1 MTRTAL
7 LPAASVSPARR
18 PLALMRPRKPLTKR
32 ERDSLFARIKKR
44 ILKGGEPFGV
54 FALKRGRGRV
64 FGLISV
70 SHANY
75 AAQLRVDKAQ
85 QHWIAT
91 YDGSADLGDVWD
103 DLCSF
108 DRE

>member
-1 MTRTAL
+1 MMQLAQSSPPAMRQRAL
-7 LPAASVSPARR
+7 LRS
-18 PLALMRPRKPLTKR
+18 RKPLTKR
-32 ERDSLFARIKKR
+32 ELVLLFGRIKKR
-44 ILKGGEPFGV
+44 ILRGGEPFGV
-54 FALKRGRGRV
+54 FAIKSGRGRV
-64 FGLISV
+64 FRLISV
-70 SHANY
+70 NHADY